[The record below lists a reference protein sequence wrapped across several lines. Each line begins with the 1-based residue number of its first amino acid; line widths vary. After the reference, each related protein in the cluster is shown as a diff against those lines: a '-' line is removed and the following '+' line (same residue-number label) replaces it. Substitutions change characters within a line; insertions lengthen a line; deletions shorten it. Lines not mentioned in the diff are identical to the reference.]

1 MRELTLPADVTYI
14 KIPPLGGIICREGQL
29 THLFFPG
36 RVGRG
41 YGSEWT
47 LVVVVVVSPALMGLK
62 VQNLNTKTPLGARKG
77 LAPSLKVQNLNT
89 KTPLGAR
96 RGLAPSLKVQNLNTK
111 TPLGER
117 KGLAPS
123 LNLGPEVVIHTPS

>member
-1 MRELTLPADVTYI
+1 MPRTGPPPRQKNRVSPLVLIENI
-14 KIPPLGGIICREGQL
+14 KNMIPNIEYLIYFICREGQL

-47 LVVVVVVSPALMGLK
+47 LVVVSPALMGLK

-96 RGLAPSLKVQNLNTK
+96 
-111 TPLGER
+111 